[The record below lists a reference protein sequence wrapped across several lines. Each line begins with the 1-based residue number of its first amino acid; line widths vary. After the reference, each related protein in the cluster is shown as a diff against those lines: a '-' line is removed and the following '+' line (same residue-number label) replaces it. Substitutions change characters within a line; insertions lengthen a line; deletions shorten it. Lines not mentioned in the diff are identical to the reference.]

1 MEQSLTTQ
9 ENQTLSD
16 ETKEIKDKYIRWFV
30 MRPEERAM
38 AKLPLSPDE
47 FAARYGTTQLAIR
60 DIHLSES
67 FSDDVFKAT
76 QRWAKLKVTE
86 MAHILVENY
95 ILSKSAR
102 DFDIYLKFLETDKAK
117 TPGDTNPFSAQNI
130 NFFNLS
136 PQQYEQIL
144 KRESKRYTGDSSVSE
159 ESGSGQPDEL
169 LSADR

>member
-1 MEQSLTTQ
+1 MEQQLITT
-9 ENQTLSD
+9 EESVAA
-16 ETKEIKDKYIRWFV
+16 KDKYIRWFV

-38 AKLPLSPDE
+38 ANLPLSPQEYQERFLVTHEDL
-47 FAARYGTTQLAIR
+47 RQ
-60 DIHLSES
+60 IHLADT

-95 ILSKSAR
+95 VTSKSAR
-102 DFDIYLKFLETDKAK
+102 DFDTYLKFLETDKPK
-117 TPGDTNPFSAQNI
+117 LPTDPMGTQNI

-144 KRESKRYTGDSSVSE
+144 KRESKRYTGDSSIST

>member
-1 MEQSLTTQ
+1 MS
-9 ENQTLSD
+9 
-16 ETKEIKDKYIRWFV
+16 KEIITTEQQEIDKEVKDKYIRWFV
-30 MRPEERAM
+30 MRPEERAL
-38 AKLPLSPDE
+38 ANLPLSPEEYQKRFGVAHEDLKE
-47 FAARYGTTQLAIR
+47 
-60 DIHLSES
+60 IHLSPT

-95 ILSKSAR
+95 VRSKSPR
-102 DFDIYLKFLETDKAK
+102 DFDTYLKFLETDKPK
-117 TPGDTNPFSAQNI
+117 TPEGPGTQNI

-144 KRESKRYTGDSSVSE
+144 KRESKRYTGDSSVLT

-169 LSADR
+169 LSVDRS

>member
-1 MEQSLTTQ
+1 MELTTTT
-9 ENQTLSD
+9 ESNES
-16 ETKEIKDKYIRWFV
+16 KDKYIRWFV

-38 AKLPLSPDE
+38 ANLPLSPQEFQERFSTTLDE
-47 FAARYGTTQLAIR
+47 IKSF
-60 DIHLSES
+60 HLSES
-67 FSDDVFKAT
+67 FADDVFKAT

-86 MAHILVENY
+86 MAHLLVENY
-95 ILSKSAR
+95 ITSKSAR
-102 DFDIYLKFLETDKAK
+102 DFETYLKFLETDKPK
-117 TPGDTNPFSAQNI
+117 NPNDTNPFSAQNI

-169 LSADR
+169 LSVDR